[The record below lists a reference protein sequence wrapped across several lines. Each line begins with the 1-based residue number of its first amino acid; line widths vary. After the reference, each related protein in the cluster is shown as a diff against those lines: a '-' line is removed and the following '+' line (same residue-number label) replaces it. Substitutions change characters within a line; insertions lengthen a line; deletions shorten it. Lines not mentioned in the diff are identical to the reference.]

1 MVIELVKIMHRI
13 VYLLCLGHLVVD
25 LNNGALPVLLSV
37 LQEAFRLSYTAVGSA
52 VLIANLSS
60 SIIQPVFG
68 LLSDRFSFRW
78 LIPVGAIAASG
89 GLALAGLAPSYAV
102 VLVGVF
108 LSGLGIAAFHPEGS
122 RVTFHA
128 SGARK
133 GAAAAIFSIG
143 GNIGFGLGPMLAAAL
158 IAWQGRGGMVGL
170 LVPAAIMGGAL
181 WLAMPAMQRATA
193 ADEASFKKAATTDGR
208 SGGNWPAMALL
219 TALVTLRSWTHFGV
233 MTFLPLYY
241 KNHLQLG
248 TDSGATL
255 LAVFLL
261 SGAVGTLVGGPL
273 ADKWGRRNLMILSFS
288 LVMPALLALPY
299 VSGVWSLL
307 ATAVAGF
314 MIVATFSVSVVFAQE
329 LLPRNVGLASGL
341 VMGFAIGMGGVGTVL
356 LGYVAD
362 HLGLLRALN
371 VVGLLPLL
379 MLGMTLCLP
388 RRPEGSQTRGQTA
401 LAS

>member
-1 MVIELVKIMHRI
+1 MHRI

-25 LNNGALPVLLSV
+25 LNNGALPVLLPV
-37 LQEAFRLSYTAVGSA
+37 LQEAFRLSYTAVGSV

-78 LIPVGAIAASG
+78 LIPVGVIAAAG
-89 GLALAGLAPSYAV
+89 GLALAGLAPSYAF
-102 VLVGVF
+102 VLAGVF

-128 SGARK
+128 SGTRK
-133 GAAAAIFSIG
+133 GAAAAVFSIG

-170 LVPAAIMGGAL
+170 LVPAAIIGGAL
-181 WLAMPAMQRATA
+181 WLAMPVMKRATA
-193 ADEASFKKAATTDGR
+193 ADEASFRKEVAANSRPGN
-208 SGGNWPAMALL
+208 NWPAMVLL

-248 TDSGATL
+248 TGSGATL
-255 LAVFLL
+255 LTVFLL

-273 ADKWGRRNLMILSFS
+273 ADRWGRRNLMILSFS
-288 LVMPALLALPY
+288 LVIPALLALPY
-299 VSGVWSLL
+299 VGGVWSLL
-307 ATAVAGF
+307 ATAEAGF
-314 MIVATFSVSVVFAQE
+314 MIVATFSVSVVLAQE

-362 HLGLLRALN
+362 HWGLLRALN
-371 VVGLLPLL
+371 IVGLLPVLL
-379 MLGMTLCLP
+379 LVMTLGLP
-388 RRPEGSQTRGQTA
+388 RSEASRQASEHATA
-401 LAS
+401 V